1 MLADNESEKSK
12 WVIALGELHRIRKRN
27 NLPNTA
33 IYKVNEILDNTLS
46 IIRNALCSVITY
58 PNQILLGTE
67 DGLFYLNLD
76 QYGEQSTIKIINLQY
91 LLKTKLFSIVSSS
104 KIINS
109 LNLTV
114 QTFIFEYF

>member
-12 WVIALGELHRIRKRN
+12 WVIALGELHRILKRN

-76 QYGEQSTIKIINLQY
+76 TYGELFAIINFIIATISIIHIYCKQILQK
-91 LLKTKLFSIVSSS
+91 LLELVKQRKSFNYGI
-104 KIINS
+104 
-109 LNLTV
+109 
-114 QTFIFEYF
+114 